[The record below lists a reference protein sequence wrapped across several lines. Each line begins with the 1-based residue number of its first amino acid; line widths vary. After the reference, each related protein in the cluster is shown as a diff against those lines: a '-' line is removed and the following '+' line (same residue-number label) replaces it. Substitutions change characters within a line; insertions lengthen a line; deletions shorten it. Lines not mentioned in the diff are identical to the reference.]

1 MFEKVLDDLKD
12 CERDLQMIADDV
24 ETDGWIANMLR
35 SIIYTIEN
43 TQKNI
48 CSISDDCRSVPNVT
62 NTEQE
67 FAKFET
73 AGELLEFLLG
83 LSDSDL
89 NKRVVLGRNEYDFS
103 HKWGVRVLGIV
114 NDADWVRKDDDSILI
129 CSK

>member
-48 CSISDDCRSVPNVT
+48 CSIADDCRSVPNVT

-103 HKWGVRVLGIV
+103 HKWGVRVLGIE

>member
-12 CERDLQMIADDV
+12 CERDLQMIADV
-24 ETDGWIANMLR
+24 EKDGLISNMLR
-35 SIIYTIEN
+35 SIIYTIKD

-48 CSISDDCRSVPNVT
+48 CSIADDCRLVPNVT

-83 LSDSDL
+83 LGERDL
-89 NKRVVLGRNEYDFS
+89 MKPVVIGRNEWDDNMYMRYVGVVYD
-103 HKWGVRVLGIV
+103 V
-114 NDADWVRKDDDSILI
+114 DWVRNDSNEVII